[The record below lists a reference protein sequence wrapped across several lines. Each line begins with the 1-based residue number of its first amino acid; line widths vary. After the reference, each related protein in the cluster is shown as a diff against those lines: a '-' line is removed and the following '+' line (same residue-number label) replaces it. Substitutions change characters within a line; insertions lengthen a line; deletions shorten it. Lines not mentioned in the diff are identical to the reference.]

1 MPGAVPG
8 SGEYR
13 GKEGLSFSSRSN
25 RQEINKLIRSLQ
37 TWLGDMKE
45 MNRVTRLRVKEGVD
59 LLGTVVKK
67 ALWVTD
73 ITLGDP
79 QLR

>member
-1 MPGAVPG
+1 
-8 SGEYR
+8 
-13 GKEGLSFSSRSN
+13 
-25 RQEINKLIRSLQ
+25 
-37 TWLGDMKE
+37 
-45 MNRVTRLRVKEGVD
+45 MNRVTRLRAKEGVD

-67 ALWVTD
+67 ASCVTD